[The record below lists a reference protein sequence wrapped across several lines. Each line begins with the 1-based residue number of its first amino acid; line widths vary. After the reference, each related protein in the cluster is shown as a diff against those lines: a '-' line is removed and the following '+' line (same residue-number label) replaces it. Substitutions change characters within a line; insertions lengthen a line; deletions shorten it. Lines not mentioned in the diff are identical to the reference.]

1 MDSYR
6 KAMEKEARRLE
17 RQRNRLLRPHPTFF
31 EAILVILGTFILVWL
46 FL

>member
-17 RQRNRLLRPHPTFF
+17 RQRMRLLRPRPTFL
-31 EAILVILGTFILVWL
+31 EWLLILVGTFILVYL
-46 FL
+46 FV